1 MKEKNDLCIHVL
13 KMKRKE
19 KKMFLVID
27 QRKSYM
33 GVFWGGFYRKALKVL
48 FILVAPVYTFY
59 II

>member
-33 GVFWGGFYRKALKVL
+33 GVFFGA
-48 FILVAPVYTFY
+48 FIEKL
-59 II
+59 

>member
-1 MKEKNDLCIHVL
+1 MKEKIDLCIHVL

-33 GVFWGGFYRKALKVL
+33 GVFFGA
-48 FILVAPVYTFY
+48 FIEKL
-59 II
+59 

>member
-19 KKMFLVID
+19 KKNVFGYWSKKKLHGSFL
-27 QRKSYM
+27 
-33 GVFWGGFYRKALKVL
+33 GGFYRKALKVL

>member
-33 GVFWGGFYRKALKVL
+33 ESFLGGFYRKALRLL
-48 FILVAPVYTFY
+48 FVLVAPVYTFY